1 MGAQVLTRALNAKLP
16 LLVVAMGRYSPLPNL
31 AVGKQ
36 LVKFLLIGR
45 GSPSW
50 LRLNVSSIIRGRTDI
65 RDVAYLEGSC
75 GRLANFFSSW
85 G

>member
-45 GSPSW
+45 GPRVGCDLTSPLLLEAERILETW
-50 LRLNVSSIIRGRTDI
+50 HTWR
-65 RDVAYLEGSC
+65 VAVG
-75 GRLANFFSSW
+75 G
-85 G
+85 